1 MEELTPGP
9 TKNSELLTLIRNLQ
23 NEENFSESEIFIF
36 LAEEMN
42 EAITAANIGQ
52 VFGRSA
58 CITSAQKIAIEA
70 LKTYDLDDEPED
82 VYAKIITDLRRGLCY
97 QRIRILNKEQREK
110 ENPVD
115 EAFIQITEAE
125 KLRASITRMQQ
136 NLEQRENNARSLLTK
151 VMKAT
156 LLNLHEM
163 TAHRRTVKS
172 YFWADICDVYPVSK
186 VYIMP
191 FEVYSDTLFK
201 LSLKED
207 WE

>member
-1 MEELTPGP
+1 M
-9 TKNSELLTLIRNLQ
+9 TLIRNLQ

-42 EAITAANIGQ
+42 EAITASNIGQ

-156 LLNLHEM
+156 LLKWKELQGKDVVVINLHEM